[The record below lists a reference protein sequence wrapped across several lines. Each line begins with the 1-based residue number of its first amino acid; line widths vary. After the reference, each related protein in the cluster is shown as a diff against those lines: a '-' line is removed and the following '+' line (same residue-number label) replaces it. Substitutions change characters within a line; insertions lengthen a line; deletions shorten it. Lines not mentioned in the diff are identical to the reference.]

1 MAQPGD
7 TVLVHGATGG
17 VGLAAVQLAVAA
29 GMTVIGTGGSPAGRE
44 LAQAQGDHGPRNNG
58 DRHEFVQHAPSDHAA
73 DSMLSPGGAQKR

>member
-1 MAQPGD
+1 M
-7 TVLVHGATGG
+7 LVHGATGG